1 MNYQSTQLTLLVFLL
16 SPTWLGAVRLHAA
29 AAWPQ
34 FRGPNCSGVV
44 ESDKPPVVFGPTTNL
59 LWKTE
64 VPAGWSSPCVWND
77 RIFLTAFENGKLV
90 TLGLRRKDGR
100 ILWRQ
105 PTSAEKIEEINPVSS
120 PASATPATDG
130 RRVYVYFGSYG
141 VLAYDFEGGEL
152 WRKPL
157 PLATLLNGSGASP
170 ALIQGRLLINRDQE
184 GGKSTLLALDSRNGQ
199 TLWETPR
206 PDFASS
212 YSTPILWKRGADEE
226 VVLAGSVRLVGYGL
240 KDGQERWW
248 THGLEA
254 VSVCPTP
261 VIGDGQLYAASRSF
275 GGGNMPPFPQMLADM
290 DANGDRK
297 VARAEG
303 KGLLGNNAI
312 FDATDT
318 DHDDLVT
325 EQEWNAALVFIAKG
339 DYGIF
344 AVRAPSRGDL
354 TDTHVVWKQK
364 RGIATV
370 PSPLFIHG
378 RVYAVQDGG
387 RVTCFEAKT
396 GRILFEQER
405 LGADGEYYAS
415 PISAN
420 GKIYFASTRGT
431 VSVIEAGDTL
441 KVLARNDLGERLMA
455 TPAIADHKLYVRTA
469 NHLWA
474 FGK

>member
-1 MNYQSTQLTLLVFLL
+1 MKLKFCLVVLTLLQAHGV
-16 SPTWLGAVRLHAA
+16 SAAV
-29 AAWPQ
+29 AWPQ
-34 FRGPNCSGVV
+34 FRGPNCSGVS
-44 ESDKPPVVFGPTTNL
+44 ESDKPPVVFGPATNL
-59 LWKTE
+59 LWKTA
-64 VPAGWSSPCVWND
+64 VPPGWSSPCVWND
-77 RIFLTAFENGKLV
+77 RIFLTAFENGKLMTV
-90 TLGLRRKDGR
+90 GLRRSDGKK
-100 ILWRQ
+100 LWEQ
-105 PTSAEKIEEINPVSS
+105 AAPAEKIEEINPVSS

-141 VLAYDFEGGEL
+141 LLAYDFAGREQ

-157 PLATLLNGSGASP
+157 PLVTLSNGSGTSP
-170 ALIQGRLLINRDQE
+170 ALIQGRLVINRDQE
-184 GGKSTLLALDSRNGQ
+184 HGKSSLLAVNPRNGR
-199 TLWETPR
+199 TVWETPR

-212 YSTPILWKRGADEE
+212 YATPILWKHGQDEE
-226 VVLAGSVRLVGYGL
+226 IVVAGSVRVVGYGI

-248 THGLEA
+248 TGGLEA

-261 VIGDGQLYAASRSF
+261 IIGDGQLFAASRSF
-275 GGGNMPPFPQMLADM
+275 GGNNMPPFPQMLADM
-290 DANGDRK
+290 DPNGDRK
-297 VARAEG
+297 IARAEG
-303 KGLLGNNAI
+303 KGLLGNKAI

-318 DHDDLVT
+318 DHDDIVT
-325 EQEWNAALVFIAKG
+325 EQEWNAALAFIAKG
-339 DYGIF
+339 DHGIF
-344 AVRAPSRGDL
+344 AVRAPGSGDL
-354 TDTHVVWKQK
+354 TDSHVVWKQK

-370 PSPLFIHG
+370 PSPLFFRG
-378 RVYAVQDGG
+378 RIYAVQDGG

-415 PISAN
+415 PICAD

-431 VSVIEAGDTL
+431 VSVMKASDTL
-441 KVLARNDLGERLMA
+441 QVLARNDLGERLMA